1 MIGHMP
7 LALELSRVHGSLS
20 ETVGQLGDL
29 PDQLF
34 LLVQNEDEWMIAQAA
49 AGDGETEWLLVAH
62 DIVTMSWRKQRV
74 ELDVVLQVEAK
85 DGSHRMHV
93 PVRAFADAET
103 MEFTVRVAG
112 EIMTTDEVK
121 EELLQAL
128 EKLAL
133 PPAVRLTRDFSGF
146 LRDELVIL
154 DLPNARYVRPL
165 DVGDPVARNLR
176 VEVVLMRADIFDQVA
191 HWPPK
196 IS

>member
-1 MIGHMP
+1 MP
-7 LALELSRVHGSLS
+7 IALELSRVHGSLTQ
-20 ETVGQLGDL
+20 TVDELGDL
-29 PDQLF
+29 PDHIF
-34 LLVQNEDEWMIAQAA
+34 LLVQNEDEWMIAQAGV
-49 AGDGETEWLLVAH
+49 GDGDSEWKLVGH

-74 ELDVVLQVEAK
+74 ELDVILQVETA
-85 DGSHRMHV
+85 DHAHRMHV
-93 PVRAFADAET
+93 PVRCFADAET
-103 MEFTVRVAG
+103 KDFTVRVCG

-146 LRDELVIL
+146 SEGELVIL
-154 DLPNARYVRPL
+154 DMPNARYLRPE
-165 DVGDPVARNLR
+165 DVGNLEARNLR

-191 HWPPK
+191 HWPPT